1 MAFIVKHYVIKALSS
16 VCGEYVDGLS
26 SDKLDFSLM
35 SGEVTLRDLKVKP
48 AVSAPA
54 VPTRDRSASADPP
67 HRRSLR
73 KPVCL

>member
-48 AVSAPA
+48 AV
-54 VPTRDRSASADPP
+54 
-67 HRRSLR
+67 RRSRLLLR
-73 KPVCL
+73 TRTHC